1 MTNSKFN
8 KTLIIGLGLIGGS
21 LAKAILKNSICDEIW
36 AVDSNKNSLN
46 QAKKDNIIVNNL
58 TDFEK
63 INQFD
68 LVILATPLGEY
79 QKIFNKIYNIIS
91 PKVIFFD
98 IGSLKN
104 LQFDNIPSNFVR
116 CHPIAGSDL
125 SGYENSNENIFD
137 QRNFIIC
144 PKSCNNQQHIKI
156 ISDLVI
162 KIKAKP
168 IIIDCEKHDKIF
180 TLISHLPQFLS
191 FLSNNISPKNIKNS
205 EIQKAFRL
213 DNSNPLI
220 WQEIFGLNHD
230 NLELFYQKFF
240 ANFINFAGNLKKI
253 NLTSIFD
260 DSDLAFYVNSSYKNL
275 DENSIIFF
283 EKNFSAL
290 LIRFLIVISYLKISD
305 VKSYFEYAGQGF
317 KDFISIIN
325 IFYHHQNI
333 CPNLIKQNSQQ
344 IEILF
349 SKIIN

>member
-1 MTNSKFN
+1 MTKTLFD

-21 LAKAILKNSICDEIW
+21 MAKAILKNNICSEIW
-36 AVDSNKNSLN
+36 AFDNNKKSLN
-46 QAKKDNIIVNNL
+46 QAKKDNIIFKDL
-58 TDFEK
+58 SDLSQ

-91 PKVIFFD
+91 PKIVFFD

-104 LQFDNIPSNFVR
+104 FPCENIPSNFIG

-125 SGYENSNENIFD
+125 SGYENSAENIFN

-144 PKSCNNQQHIKI
+144 PRPCNNQQHVQI
-156 ISDLVI
+156 ISDLVG
-162 KIKAKP
+162 KIKATA
-168 IIIDCEKHDKIF
+168 ILMDSEKHDKIF

-191 FLSNNISPKNIKNS
+191 FLSNNISPKNIKNPTL
-205 EIQKAFRL
+205 QKAFRL

-220 WQEIFGLNHD
+220 WQEIFSLNQI
-230 NLELFYQKFF
+230 NLELFYQQFF
-240 ANFINFAGNLKKI
+240 TNFTDFGNKLNKLNIANLINDPDIASYI
-253 NLTSIFD
+253 DLTTCNF
-260 DSDLAFYVNSSYKNL
+260 
-275 DENSIIFF
+275 DENSAIFF

-290 LIRFLIVISYLKISD
+290 LVRFLIVISYLKIAT
-305 VKSYFEYAGQGF
+305 VKSHFEYAGQGF
-317 KDFISIIN
+317 KDFISIIH

-333 CPNLIKQNSQQ
+333 CPNLIKQNSTQ

-349 SKIIN
+349 NKIIN